1 MTDQHAFAIELEAV
15 IADLEATPATPKP
28 SCPAPLL
35 NLPPDPE
42 RMNDYRAQL
51 AGGALAQYLD
61 LTDTDREDA
70 LGDLLCNLMHLCDR
84 DAELGGFDAQ
94 LERAKRGYRMETT
107 PDAD

>member
-1 MTDQHAFAIELEAV
+1 MTDQDTFSTELEA
-15 IADLEATPATPKP
+15 IITEMSASAAMPEPARTAE
-28 SCPAPLL
+28 PA

-42 RMNDYRAQL
+42 GLNWWRAKL
-51 AGGALAQYLD
+51 AGSALAQYID

-84 DAELGGFDAQ
+84 DAELGSFDAQ
-94 LERAKRGYRMETT
+94 LERARRGYRMETN